1 MGTTLTDFLLLV
13 ILLADTIPRRIFPSA
28 ATQKAY
34 VYGMNA
40 SPIGLAGAKYIQNSS
55 YVYRIMDRKNYVAF
69 GEAGFFCANLSGE
82 ARDEHGAELRH

>member
-13 ILLADTIPRRIFPSA
+13 ILLADTIPRRICPSA
-28 ATQKAY
+28 TTQKAY

-55 YVYRIMDRKNYVAF
+55 HVYRIMDRKTMWVF
-69 GEAGFFCANLSGE
+69 GEGLFLSKPSW
-82 ARDEHGAELRH
+82 